1 MNPAVRTP
9 IVIAII
15 PARGGSKRIPSKNLL
30 PVGGMP
36 LLRHSLV
43 HARGSQRI
51 SEVWVSTDD
60 PVIAALAAAEG
71 ARVVERPSEIAG
83 DRATSESALL
93 HALDH
98 RRSLGL
104 DDPDLVVF
112 LQATSPARRA
122 GDIDGAIAALEA
134 DGADSLFSACEN
146 NRLLWAVR
154 DGVPESINYDYRK
167 RQREQDMPR
176 QFRENGSIYV
186 FKPSVLREHANRL
199 GGRMAVYE
207 MDYWSSFQIDTPD
220 HVELLDWVLRR
231 PEFAADA
238 QWLSR
243 IDFVIFDFDGV
254 MTDNGVWVSETGD
267 ETARCDRGD
276 GLGVARLAAAG
287 IRMAIVTTE
296 TRSIA
301 AARAAKL
308 GLPCHLAVADKG
320 TFVRRLLADAGVD
333 ARYVAY
339 VGNDVNDL
347 PAMSLVGLPV
357 AVADAH
363 ADVRRIARLVLSRPG
378 GRGAV
383 REFCDRALAAL
394 AATKQAQA

>member
-1 MNPAVRTP
+1 MAAP

-30 PVGGMP
+30 PVGGRP
-36 LLRHSLV
+36 LLGHSV
-43 HARGSQRI
+43 AHARASQRL

-60 PVIAALAAAEG
+60 PEIAGVASAGG
-71 ARVVERPSEIAG
+71 ARVVERPAEIAG
-83 DRATSESALL
+83 DRASSESALL

-98 RRSLGL
+98 RRQLGL
-104 DDPDLVVF
+104 ADPDLVVF

-122 GDIDGAIAALEA
+122 GDIDAAIAALEA

-146 NRLLWAVR
+146 NRLIWAVR
-154 DGVPESINYDYRK
+154 NGTPEPINYDYRK

-186 FKPSVLREHANRL
+186 FKPAVLREHGNRL

-207 MDYWSSFQIDTPD
+207 MDYWSSFQIDTPE
-220 HVELLDWVLRR
+220 HVELLDWVMRR
-231 PEFAADA
+231 PEFSTGAAD
-238 QWLSR
+238 LSR
-243 IDFVIFDFDGV
+243 LDFVIFDFDGV

-267 ETARCDRGD
+267 EMARCDRGD
-276 GLGVARLAAAG
+276 GLGLGRLAAAG
-287 IRMAIVTTE
+287 VPMAIVSTE

-301 AARAAKL
+301 AARAKKL
-308 GLPCHLAVADKG
+308 GLACHLAVADKG
-320 TFVRRLLADAGVD
+320 TFVRRLLAEAGAD
-333 ARYVAY
+333 PRYVAY

-347 PAMSLVGLPV
+347 PAMQLVGLPV

-363 ADVRRIARLVLSRPG
+363 ADVLRMARLVLSRPG

-394 AATKQAQA
+394 GAAKQAPA